1 MTLTV
6 SIIISSVN
14 VNAKALTTPHTMN
27 LLKAEDLSS
36 LKKCDK
42 TLPNCDIIG
51 QANNG
56 QTTFTEHTSP
66 TRKGSTILRHDIVDS
81 TSSGHYVKPIPG
93 ADSSQNTDPI
103 FGLNQGM
110 STSRTGPNHDDNIGS
125 GRSNTQASEIKPNQ
139 GQVMGASGSTTIPL
153 IPGIKS
159 GNLKSSLIKNITSN
173 LNSVLKSSRG
183 SLTNVRAEV
192 EISLHH
198 LPALINIHKL
208 SNFTNSKLASVL
220 QSPFDNP
227 LFSGALNLP
236 LNHGGKYLAKTGNNY
251 SSIQFVSSNSTFSS
265 VLPKNNLSNNKIPSA
280 SLLSN
285 NTSGSTPSQL
295 SNNTSGSTPS
305 QLSNNT
311 SGSTPSLSSNNPGTG
326 LSVSAP
332 PNSVVHTIANGNG
345 QTVSFRNVTGPNG
358 APAGNTT
365 ATISLNAPPGGFT
378 LNSTPTITVN
388 DPEANLNPN
397 VVNTVVVNVTSS
409 SDPHGI
415 LVTLSETGPNT
426 GVFTGSF
433 SFTSSASSGS
443 ALQVSPGDNIR
454 VSYDASHARFSET
467 INGITQPGNVIITDY
482 VVPTDDS
489 PSCTDMGVCI
499 PTSSNDGV
507 PFLPIGGAV
516 NVTVVGA
523 QTDPNATDTV
533 TMSYANDN
541 IGDKSNINVIKI
553 YQWTPEQGGWVPL
566 DGCIV
571 NNQSETVTCQTT
583 TGAGE
588 TAGSGQAIPCPGTP
602 TGPSGLF
609 SLGVSAQLAP
619 GGSGGGTR
627 PGGSSARAAG
637 VSADEAQRAG
647 TFVEIAD
654 VNNSSGSGTSD
665 GSPGSAGTGGGSGAE
680 NGGSSGGSVNGG
692 AEGCAGASGGGGAG
706 GGLVPLTGG
715 SVVLDFVAPIAS
727 SSSGSGGTGATGG
740 GGTGGTPTS
749 TTTPTPGPAASTS
762 TSTTTPTPGPTAS
775 TTSTPSITSTTT
787 ITNATTTKISLPSS
801 ATTRLTANK
810 LPSNFTT
817 SSSPSGA
824 AHNKASPSSGSP
836 IVTNMTLAT
845 NGSKPLIITLNG
857 SDPNANGTL
866 RFSIVSN
873 PSLGN
878 LSKINGTTTIY
889 SLNSKTD
896 IAATDTFT
904 YKAIDNAGLVSNI
917 GTVKIKINPQ
927 ATHNAR

>member
-1 MTLTV
+1 V
-6 SIIISSVN
+6 
-14 VNAKALTTPHTMN
+14 
-27 LLKAEDLSS
+27 
-36 LKKCDK
+36 
-42 TLPNCDIIG
+42 
-51 QANNG
+51 Q
-56 QTTFTEHTSP
+56 
-66 TRKGSTILRHDIVDS
+66 
-81 TSSGHYVKPIPG
+81 PI
-93 ADSSQNTDPI
+93 AT
-103 FGLNQGM
+103 
-110 STSRTGPNHDDNIGS
+110 
-125 GRSNTQASEIKPNQ
+125 
-139 GQVMGASGSTTIPL
+139 
-153 IPGIKS
+153 
-159 GNLKSSLIKNITSN
+159 
-173 LNSVLKSSRG
+173 
-183 SLTNVRAEV
+183 
-192 EISLHH
+192 
-198 LPALINIHKL
+198 
-208 SNFTNSKLASVL
+208 
-220 QSPFDNP
+220 
-227 LFSGALNLP
+227 
-236 LNHGGKYLAKTGNNY
+236 
-251 SSIQFVSSNSTFSS
+251 
-265 VLPKNNLSNNKIPSA
+265 
-280 SLLSN
+280 
-285 NTSGSTPSQL
+285 
-295 SNNTSGSTPS
+295 
-305 QLSNNT
+305 
-311 SGSTPSLSSNNPGTG
+311 
-326 LSVSAP
+326 
-332 PNSVVHTIANGNG
+332 GNG

-358 APAGNTT
+358 APASNTT
-365 ATISLNAPPGGFT
+365 ATISLNTPPGGFT
-378 LNSTPTITVN
+378 LNSIPTITVK

-443 ALQVSPGDNIR
+443 ALQVGPGDNIR

-489 PSCTDMGVCI
+489 TSCTVMGECI
-499 PTSSNDGV
+499 PTSSNNGV

-541 IGDKSNINVIKI
+541 IGNTSNINVVKI
-553 YQWTPEQGGWVPL
+553 FQWTPEQGGWVPL
-566 DGCIV
+566 DGCVV

-609 SLGVSAQLAP
+609 SLGVSAQAGP
-619 GGSGGGTR
+619 GGSGGGVR
-627 PGGSSARAAG
+627 PGGSSARATG
-637 VSADEAQRAG
+637 VSAGETQRAG

-654 VNNSSGSGTSD
+654 VNNSNSGGGAD
-665 GSPGSAGTGGGSGAE
+665 GSPGSAGSGGGTGAD
-680 NGGSSGGSVNGG
+680 NGGSSGGSGNGG

-727 SSSGSGGTGATGG
+727 SSSGSGGGTGATGGGGTGATGGGGTGATGGGGTGATGGGGTGATGG

-749 TTTPTPGPAASTS
+749 TTTPTPGPTASTS
-762 TSTTTPTPGPTAS
+762 TSTTTPTPGPTASTSTSTTS

-787 ITNATTTKISLPSS
+787 ITNATTTKISLSSS

-878 LSKINGTTTIY
+878 LSKINGRTTIY

-927 ATHNAR
+927 PTHNAR